1 MSHRRAEA
9 HADFKGMQPRYATPD
24 PESLRPRLLEEV
36 TRLPVG
42 QDAGVRLLWLLADDQ
57 SDAAAIGRVV
67 ESDPALTLQVLR
79 VANSPYY
86 GLSRQVAS
94 ARQAVTVLGVTMVRA
109 LAAAQVFRLNVRDA
123 RALPKTFWE
132 HSFATAVSATNLAL
146 DHDVDPGEAFSAG
159 MLLDIGSALLRRN
172 DPSRYAIVE
181 QLAAIPGESLLGAE
195 RRMFGITHADVGGF
209 ALERLRFPHE
219 FATAVAEHHLLP
231 TASSSQFARTMFLAE
246 LLGHMVDETPQES
259 TLTFA
264 AAFEYVGEDPARAEL
279 LVARARVSLAE
290 MGPIVDLMAA

>member
-1 MSHRRAEA
+1 
-9 HADFKGMQPRYATPD
+9 MQPRYATPD

-123 RALPKTFWE
+123 RALPKTFW
-132 HSFATAVSATNLAL
+132 STRSRPRCPPRTSRSTTTSTPVRRSARACCSTSGARCSAATTPRA
-146 DHDVDPGEAFSAG
+146 
-159 MLLDIGSALLRRN
+159 
-172 DPSRYAIVE
+172 YAIVE

-259 TLTFA
+259 TLTLA

-279 LVARARVSLAE
+279 LVARARVSLTE